1 VDDDDLTWTV
11 TAGLAAVGAA
21 ALTKKVLTK
30 GWVRSRGKVPGN
42 PATSD
47 TSWNEAMA
55 WAVLS
60 GVAVGVTRLL
70 AQRGVAA
77 VFASRRGGVPDKA
90 SESPT
95 A

>member
-1 VDDDDLTWTV
+1 MDDDDLVWTV
-11 TAGLAAVGAA
+11 TSSVAAVGAA
-21 ALTKKVLTK
+21 MLTRKALSK

-42 PATSD
+42 PATDD

-55 WAVLS
+55 WAVVS
-60 GVAVGVTRLL
+60 GVAVGVARLL

-77 VFASRRGGVPDKA
+77 VLASRRGTLPDKA
-90 SESPT
+90 ATTPT

>member
-1 VDDDDLTWTV
+1 MDDDDLAWTV
-11 TAGLAAVGAA
+11 TAGLAAAGAA

-42 PATSD
+42 PASSD

-55 WAVLS
+55 WAVVS

-77 VFASRRGGVPDKA
+77 IFASRRDGIPANA
-90 SESPT
+90 SASPT